1 MHVKGSDTEH
11 ISWSVDTAQGQYG
24 HIVID
29 PVTGQW
35 QYLLD
40 NSNSQTNALSE
51 GEQQSEQFIITATDN
66 NGHKASS
73 IIAVEVEGSNDLPTI
88 SGMHNATINSAGNI
102 DNVSGTLTSSDPDH
116 HDQSV
121 WNVEQPNGKFGQL
134 SINPDTGEWQ
144 YHLDNQSSSTLGL
157 HSGQQASESF
167 TVTATDS
174 SGTPVSKEVT
184 IVVIGKNEA
193 AVISGVSTGS
203 ITEDKNLV
211 TQHLSVTG
219 QLSVTDTDTGESHF
233 QASSLQGQFGHLV
246 INELG
251 HWTYTADNTQTVI
264 QELKTGE
271 SLTDTLLVHSVDGTE
286 QRVTV
291 TINGTD
297 DKAVIGNIISSTDN
311 ALNLTAPTPEGETFA
326 SLKEDFNVIQGELHA
341 EGQLSISD
349 LDKDQAHFQ
358 TDVLQGQFG
367 TLSINNLGHWTY
379 TADNSQQAIQGLKTG
394 ESLTDTLIVHSV
406 DGTEQKVTVTI
417 NGTGDKAVISG
428 TSTAQL
434 TEDKDVHQGQL
445 HTDGALS
452 VTDVDNG
459 QNQFQANVLQGQ
471 FGTLSINEL
480 GHWIYTADNSQTA
493 IQGLKTGETVTDT
506 VLLHSVDGT
515 EQKITVT
522 INGTDDKA
530 LIAGTSTA
538 SLTEDKDVHGGQ
550 LRIDGALTVTDLD
563 GGQSQFTATSLQGQ
577 FGTLSMNN
585 LGHWTYTADNSQP
598 AIQGLKTGESLTDTL
613 IVHSVDGTEQKISV
627 TINGTD
633 DKAVIS
639 GTSSAQLTEDKDVHQ
654 GQLHVDGALTVTDL
668 DNGQAQ
674 FSAESLQGQFGTLS
688 INNLGHWT
696 YTADNLQPSIQ
707 GLKTGESVTD
717 TVLVHSIDGT
727 EQKISVTINGTDDKA
742 VIGGTS
748 TASLTEDKDLH
759 QGQLHVD
766 GALTVTDVDNGQN
779 QFQANVL
786 QGQFGT
792 LSINNLGHWTYTAD
806 NSQQTIQ
813 GLKTGESLTDTLVVH
828 SVDGTEQKISVTI
841 NGTDD
846 KAVIAGTSTA
856 QLTEDKNVH
865 QGQLHV
871 DGALTVTDVDNG
883 QNQFQATVQQGQL
896 GSLSLNELGHWT
908 YTADNSQSVIQGL
921 KTGESLTDTLIVHS
935 VDGTEQKISVT
946 INGTDDK
953 AVITGTSTAQLT
965 EDKDLHQGQLHVD
978 GALTVTDVDAGE
990 NQFQAIVQQGQF
1002 GSLSI
1007 NDLGHWTYTA
1017 DNSQSV
1023 IQGLKTGESL
1033 TDTLIVHSVDGT
1045 EQKISVTI
1053 NGTDDK
1059 AVITGT
1065 STAQLTEDKDL
1076 HQGQLHVDGA
1086 LTVTDVDAGEN
1097 QFQATVQQ
1105 GQFGSLSIND
1115 LGHWTYTADNTQQAI
1130 QGLKTGESLT
1140 DTLLVHSVDGTEQK
1154 ISVTINGTD
1163 DKAVI
1168 GGTAT
1173 ASLTED
1179 KDLHQGQL
1187 HTDGALSVTDVDNG
1201 QNQFQANVLQGQFG
1215 TLSINNLGHWT
1226 YTADNSQSVIQG
1238 LKTGESLTDTLIV
1251 HSVDGTEQKVTVTI
1265 NGTDDKAVIG
1275 GTSSAQLT
1283 EDKDVHQGQL
1293 HADGALTVTDLDNGQ
1308 AQFSATSLQ
1317 GQFGTL
1323 SINNLGHWTYT
1334 ADNLQPNIQG
1344 LKAGESLT
1352 DTLLV
1357 HSVDGTEQ
1365 KISVTINGTDD
1376 KAVISGT
1383 STAQL
1388 TEDKDVHQGQLHV
1401 DGALTVTDVD
1411 AGQNQFQASVQQGQF
1426 GSLSLNELGHW
1437 TYTADNSQSAIQ
1449 GLKTGE
1455 LLTDTLLVHSVD
1467 GTEQKISVTINGT
1480 DDKAVISGTATASL
1494 TEDKDVHSGQLRVD
1508 GALTVTDVDN
1518 GQNQFQAS
1526 VQQGQFGSLSLNEL
1540 GHWTYTADNSQPAIQ
1555 GLKTGESVTDTVLVH
1570 SVDGTEQKV
1579 TVTING
1585 TDDKAVIGGTSSAQ
1599 LTEDKDA
1606 HQGQLH
1612 VDGALTVTDVDAGQ
1626 NQFQATVQQGQFGS
1640 LSLNEL
1646 GHWTYTADNSQP
1658 AIQGLKT
1665 GESLTDTLVVH
1676 SVDGTEQKISVI
1688 INGADDKAL
1697 ITGTSTADVNEGHG
1711 SFGNMSP
1718 DYAQPGMAKLGQS
1731 ALTADGKLNI
1741 VDPDTGESQFD
1752 PKGGAWNNSY
1762 HGQYGHLLL
1771 NSDGTWHYDV
1781 TVGSVDWVGN
1791 RKTTIGSTI
1800 DKLGEGQTLTDT
1812 ITIQSKDGTVHD
1824 IVITIHGDN
1833 DRPYISSEVT
1843 LATSTE
1849 DTALTFTKADLLT
1862 NTVDVDAND
1871 AGKLSIANL
1880 LVDHGSVVDNKDG
1893 TYTFTPTK
1901 DYNGKVHFS
1910 YDVQD
1915 AHGGVTHTGASSTL
1929 TATPD
1934 GAIISEVTTE
1944 HAIEDGPHSRH
1955 NAGVTTELANGQL
1968 QVIDPDSGEDKF
1980 QYSQFGETAIHDP
1993 FGGMLRIDSA
2003 GNWGYSVDNAALQ
2016 HLAQGQTETVV
2027 YRVNSYD
2034 GTAYEL
2040 HIDVVGTNDAPTVSQ
2055 VALSNG
2061 TEDTHYQMQAS
2072 QFGFTDIDTGDTLHS
2087 IAITD
2092 LPPATQGKFL
2102 LNGHDITS
2110 GQSIATADIAK
2121 LQFVPAQ
2128 DFNGDIQFKYTVND
2142 GHTDSTEA
2150 TNTLHFDAV
2159 ADAAVITGTTTGDVD
2174 EGHGTYHDRSPN
2186 YAQPGMAKLTNDP
2199 LYTDGK
2205 LEIID
2210 PDTGESQFD
2219 TKGVGYSYHGTYGQL
2234 ILNTDGNWHYKVT
2247 VGSNQKNVAT
2257 QIDQLGEGQKL
2268 TDTITVYSKDGTA
2281 QNIVI
2286 TIHGDNDRPY
2296 CSSEVQLNAGTED
2309 TRQTITTAQLLQNS
2323 VDVDKNDSGLLTVA
2337 NLHLD
2342 HGSILDNKDGTYTF
2356 TPEKDYNGQ
2365 VHFSYDVKDAH
2376 GGVTHTGATTSL
2388 SAVRDAAII
2397 TEVTSENI
2405 TEDGANGSHNQGI
2418 TTELANGRLQ
2428 VVDPDSGENSF
2439 QYSQFGETRIHDPF
2453 NGHLRID
2460 SAGNWGYS
2468 VDNANL
2474 QHLAEGQTEV
2484 VTYRVHSKDG
2494 TPFDLNINVVGT
2506 NDAPVANIVT
2516 LSNGTEDTHYQM
2528 QASQF
2533 GFGDIDSGD
2542 TLHSIAITDLPP
2554 TTEGKFVLD
2563 GHDITAG
2570 QSIATA
2576 DISKLQFIPAK
2587 DFNGDVQFKYTV
2599 NDGHVDSAKASN
2611 TLHIT
2616 ATDDAS
2622 VIGGDTQGNVD
2633 EANIGDT
2640 TTATGQLTITDV
2652 DTGQN
2657 PTFVDVASTA
2667 TTYGH
2672 IEMHNGQW
2680 TYTLDE
2686 SKVQQL
2692 DPDESAVIDHHTFIA
2707 SDGSKQTV
2715 DITIKG
2721 TNDKP
2726 IIESA
2731 HAAPA
2736 GTSSTLKLQDV
2747 DIISNPTGANID
2759 VAATDSE
2766 NVARWGT
2773 DITGVGSGV
2782 KLVGLYKPGS
2792 DHNWITTPAITSTS
2806 HSGTGGYNRVDNH
2819 DWWHTSGIPDTVN
2832 TGSGGASG
2840 HGNVWSGGIVVFEDS
2855 AGHQTIGIIN
2865 RVCTGGGSEVDYLY
2879 YHSYQN
2885 LHPGGTAYSGSA
2897 NPGETINV
2905 MDGTS
2910 KIASVVA
2917 DSNGHW
2923 EVAASQ
2929 LNDGEHTLH
2938 VENSAGQHSA
2948 ETVFQVNGHAVKNI
2962 TPAGLNTELKED
2974 SAQTTIDGEL
2984 RTTDVDHG
2992 DTATIT
2998 AQANHATQYGHF
3010 SIDANG
3016 QYHYTLDNNNQDV
3029 NHLGV
3034 HQTLTEIIPVTS
3046 TSTDGTSVTTN
3057 VTITI
3062 QGSVD
3067 QPILNATA
3075 PDAQKGSS
3083 MALNLDVATTD
3094 TGGDNEDLL
3103 IKISGLPDAAT
3114 LNHGTHDAIAKMWVL
3129 HQSDLKGL
3137 ELDLH
3142 DANFHGDLHFNVT
3155 ATASSGGESESTTK
3169 AVTLFVNS
3177 PPEVSNSVTGSKAED
3192 SGMGAIDLLHGAT
3205 DVDSGEVLSVG
3216 DIQYQIGAAG
3226 QSVNKPDFLT
3236 LGKDGHTLVINA
3248 NAAEF
3253 QHLSAG
3259 ENETITVSYNVKD
3272 SHGGQVAQNAT
3283 ITITG
3288 TDDTAQIS
3296 GHISTD
3302 QRTHMT
3308 EDVRIQPGGHMLS
3321 SDKMTLQVTD
3331 PDSSQNYFIP
3341 TGATGTTD
3349 AHSNGAWVSGD
3360 NNIGQFILHAS
3371 GEWYFKADS
3380 SSAKV
3385 NSLAEGEK
3393 ITDTITVHS
3402 ADGTQQQ
3409 LTAAVYGT
3417 NDAPTV
3423 TSIVG
3428 NEASLGTTAED
3439 TAMSFTEAQLLNLVG
3454 AADIDTTDTLHIGDV
3469 SIDPA
3474 QGAFAKQ
3481 PDGSWTFTPA
3491 ADYSGSQL
3499 PLTIQVNDGSATTT
3513 AHASIN
3519 VSGVADAPSISV
3531 SLGAVPLASHTDS
3544 STQILDTVDAA
3555 FTDDGRN
3562 AYQGDVSSDFWVS
3575 KVALVSPDGIDPHLI
3590 TGINVDGKD
3599 YSANPNFVPT
3609 YLGGGVEFPG
3619 LDFTTYQNAQHISL
3633 VFASGAPK
3641 SMDWCFV
3648 AGQGD
3653 DYTSAGMADSVTSIC
3668 RLTLHV
3674 DREVSTGT
3682 GSTYQTAE
3690 VTEDSVIDLHI
3701 TVASPDSSEDLS
3713 VSISGLPSG
3722 SILSAG
3728 TDNHDGTWTVQQAE
3742 LSGLTLAPPE
3752 DYSGQL
3758 NLTVTAIS
3766 TDGTDVATTDSDLRI
3781 NITPVAETSTLT
3793 GSDISVD
3800 EDSGAVALGINLNI
3814 HADASETQS
3823 LLIEGVP
3830 ASASLSAGTKNADG
3844 SWTLTPA
3851 QLQGLTVTP
3860 EAQWSGTMALHITAT
3875 STEQTGEQSVSS
3887 TNLNVHINP
3896 VVDMVVT
3903 SHDVHVTPTDMLAGI
3918 AVPIGVSSLDTSET
3932 FQFSVTIPSGW
3943 HIKDSSGTWDSDD
3956 TQVGHNGNQLNTI
3969 KVIPPDGFKGSANI
3983 EVHVTGFDGSA
3994 SHDFGITTS
4003 TVTVD
4008 NTPPAVTATAALPV
4022 DLGNTAEDTSISF
4035 SEADLLQL
4043 VGATDVNHDSLTITD
4058 VDIDAASGTFAKQ
4071 PDGSWLLTPSANVHG
4086 DNLAVTLKVSDGTE
4100 ETTAHGTLDISS
4112 VTDKA
4117 APQLVVS
4124 AEQQVMDFAAHSA
4137 SGVVNTDTLSAGGAM
4152 HALTVDMTIL
4162 GGTQVASTGT
4172 HGATLISYG
4181 TPSDSNH
4188 MYIWNAES
4196 GKDLTFRVGG
4206 HEYNTAVPL
4215 ATDGLD
4221 HRYTFSWDGQ
4231 QGTLDVLIDGQLAK
4245 HMDGVGKGAVIQ
4257 DGGKFALGNDQDSFG
4272 GGFSTGDAFTGK
4284 MFNVAIAKDAIPTDQ
4299 LQQAPLSNLLDG
4311 DARLL
4316 TDIRMENGK
4325 FNDAT
4330 GNYHYQTVG
4339 SVTGKTVEV
4348 DTAIASPNPGATLKL
4363 AITPGAPV
4371 DQSDHV
4377 TNVSIKGFVVGTVLT
4392 DGHSHSHTVTRVSEA
4407 IDLQGWDQ
4415 AHLSAQLPAGSTD
4428 NMHIVTMV
4436 ETTGPDG
4443 AIQIASSDSTVI
4455 LDPTKPTPNAII
4467 GGDTQG
4473 NTDEVTSITGQLT
4486 ITDTDPSQAHF
4497 VAQVLPTANGEFT
4510 VSESGQWSFTP
4521 NSTAQTLTQGNS
4533 ATEIV
4538 TVKTIDGTEQQ
4549 LSVTLVGSDT
4559 APTSVVTD
4567 LGQAEAGGPHLI
4579 QATELLANVTDVD
4592 TLASGLSIVDNSL
4605 SSPHGT
4611 FTTNADGS
4619 FNFVANAGFVG
4630 NDLAINFKV
4639 TDGHNQVDAK
4649 AIIDVVP
4656 PLAIT
4661 RLGHDTGVSD
4671 SDFVTCD
4678 GHLVVYGTGEPGATI
4693 MGTGLLNGLKTTVG
4707 QDGQWQL
4714 DASSKDRA
4722 DGTWT
4727 LVIFEVKSDGSFHK
4741 IQHSVTIDT
4750 AKPTI
4755 AIEPIS
4761 KDDWVDHNEH
4771 LQALTVSGTC
4781 THVTDGDNV
4790 DITLAGQH
4798 YSAIVNN
4805 NHWQVV
4811 IPAAETASI
4820 SDNAYQVHA
4829 EVAAT
4834 ATGDTASTERNI
4846 IVSADLSTLVQTAA
4860 TAEDTKTA
4868 ASGSLFAIGGSNTVT
4883 SIGVQHGN
4891 YGTLQINADG
4901 SYQYTLDNN
4910 HSDIQQMTESQRQ
4923 ADNFFVTYTNP
4934 HGDIKHAVLNV
4945 GIHGTND
4952 APILTGTFEI
4962 SRSVTTGSMTNTHSF
4977 GYINIEEMD
4986 KGDTLSYEYI
4996 DSQGVS
5002 HPLDFTAGHS
5012 NKIDVPGIGNFNI
5025 DADGRWDFTFSGSGP
5040 ERDKMEQDI
5049 ASGKIHTES
5058 VQLKVTDSAG
5068 ASREETLTVHIGDG
5082 KTGPQIF
5089 GASESVVT
5097 EDKVTQ
5103 SHGLLDLL
5111 VNDVKVAN
5119 GVTWSLQPSTQ
5130 PLYGDL
5136 TLAADGSWQYQAHN
5150 NAAKVQALA
5159 EGERLEE
5166 TIMVTATDGHGH
5178 SVDQAMK
5185 LVIIGTNDVPVVA
5198 HALSSKVIEDH
5209 LLTLNKADLLANVED
5224 KDGLDKLDVSQLQLI
5239 GGGSIVQQGEHWVIN
5254 PGINFNGNLRLTYQ
5268 VSDGHVAI
5276 DNAMSIHVSPDADTP
5291 TMIFTK
5297 HVGDL
5302 SSPLDSFAIQGNEN
5316 TDLALNINVASPD
5329 SNETL
5334 SVEISG
5340 LPSGASLSA
5349 GSEHNGIWTLQQNEL
5364 TNLKVIP
5371 DNNYHGHFSLSVTAS
5386 SHDGNDSASVQQH
5399 IDVDVLPT
5407 PQAPVSQ
5414 TMVQHDEPEPDI
5426 DTESIVIVDNT
5437 PSIDI
5442 DTMAGFA
5449 NTHSATAPIDH
5460 YLNMVGISQADI
5472 APTNTAGID
5481 PLDLPAVPEMT
5492 IENVDADML
5501 DVSQGDAF
5509 ENPLDDEH
5517 HQQHKDELLT
5527 DLNDQPDQSDT
5538 NQANDDDLLHQALN
5552 DMHNQ
5557 V

>member
-1 MHVKGSDTEH
+1 MTD
-11 ISWSVDTAQGQYG
+11 VDNGQ
-24 HIVID
+24 
-29 PVTGQW
+29 
-35 QYLLD
+35 
-40 NSNSQTNALSE
+40 
-51 GEQQSEQFIITATDN
+51 
-66 NGHKASS
+66 
-73 IIAVEVEGSNDLPTI
+73 
-88 SGMHNATINSAGNI
+88 
-102 DNVSGTLTSSDPDH
+102 
-116 HDQSV
+116 
-121 WNVEQPNGKFGQL
+121 
-134 SINPDTGEWQ
+134 
-144 YHLDNQSSSTLGL
+144 NQ
-157 HSGQQASESF
+157 
-167 TVTATDS
+167 
-174 SGTPVSKEVT
+174 
-184 IVVIGKNEA
+184 
-193 AVISGVSTGS
+193 
-203 ITEDKNLV
+203 
-211 TQHLSVTG
+211 
-219 QLSVTDTDTGESHF
+219 F
-233 QASSLQGQFGHLV
+233 QATVQQGQFGSLSL
-246 INELG
+246 NELG
-251 HWTYTADNTQTVI
+251 HWTYTADN
-264 QELKTGE
+264 
-271 SLTDTLLVHSVDGTE
+271 
-286 QRVTV
+286 
-291 TINGTD
+291 
-297 DKAVIGNIISSTDN
+297 
-311 ALNLTAPTPEGETFA
+311 
-326 SLKEDFNVIQGELHA
+326 
-341 EGQLSISD
+341 
-349 LDKDQAHFQ
+349 
-358 TDVLQGQFG
+358 
-367 TLSINNLGHWTY
+367 
-379 TADNSQQAIQGLKTG
+379 SQSAIQGLKTG

-417 NGTGDKAVISG
+417 NGTDDKAVIGG
-428 TSTAQL
+428 TSSVQL

-445 HTDGALS
+445 HVDGALT

-471 FGTLSINEL
+471 FGTLSINNL
-480 GHWIYTADNSQTA
+480 GHWTYTADNSHQT
-493 IQGLKTGETVTDT
+493 IQGLKTGESLTDT
-506 VLLHSVDGT
+506 LIVHSVDGT
-515 EQKITVT
+515 EQKVTVT

-530 LIAGTSTA
+530 VIAGTSTA
-538 SLTEDKDVHGGQ
+538 QLTEDKNVHQGQLHVDGALTVTDIDSGQNQFQANVLQGQFGSLSLNELGHWTYTADNLQPNIQGLKTGESLTDTLLVHSVDGTEQKISVTINGTDDKAVIAGTSTAQLTEDKDVHQGQ
-550 LRIDGALTVTDLD
+550 LHVDGALTVTDVD
-563 GGQSQFTATSLQGQ
+563 NGQAQFSATSLQGQ
-577 FGTLSMNN
+577 FGTLSINN
-585 LGHWTYTADNSQP
+585 LGHWTYTADNLQPNIQGLKTGESVTDTVLVHSVDGTEQKISVTINGTDDKAVIGGIATASLTEDKDVHQGQLHVDGALTVTDVDNGQNQFQATLQQGQFGSLSLNELGHWTYTADNSQP

-674 FSAESLQGQFGTLS
+674 FSATSLQGQFGTLS

-696 YTADNLQPSIQ
+696 YTADNLQP
-707 GLKTGESVTD
+707 
-717 TVLVHSIDGT
+717 
-727 EQKISVTINGTDDKA
+727 N
-742 VIGGTS
+742 
-748 TASLTEDKDLH
+748 
-759 QGQLHVD
+759 
-766 GALTVTDVDNGQN
+766 
-779 QFQANVL
+779 
-786 QGQFGT
+786 
-792 LSINNLGHWTYTAD
+792 
-806 NSQQTIQ
+806 
-813 GLKTGESLTDTLVVH
+813 
-828 SVDGTEQKISVTI
+828 
-841 NGTDD
+841 
-846 KAVIAGTSTA
+846 
-856 QLTEDKNVH
+856 
-865 QGQLHV
+865 
-871 DGALTVTDVDNG
+871 
-883 QNQFQATVQQGQL
+883 
-896 GSLSLNELGHWT
+896 
-908 YTADNSQSVIQGL
+908 
-921 KTGESLTDTLIVHS
+921 
-935 VDGTEQKISVT
+935 
-946 INGTDDK
+946 
-953 AVITGTSTAQLT
+953 
-965 EDKDLHQGQLHVD
+965 
-978 GALTVTDVDAGE
+978 
-990 NQFQAIVQQGQF
+990 
-1002 GSLSI
+1002 
-1007 NDLGHWTYTA
+1007 
-1017 DNSQSV
+1017 
-1023 IQGLKTGESL
+1023 
-1033 TDTLIVHSVDGT
+1033 
-1045 EQKISVTI
+1045 
-1053 NGTDDK
+1053 
-1059 AVITGT
+1059 
-1065 STAQLTEDKDL
+1065 
-1076 HQGQLHVDGA
+1076 
-1086 LTVTDVDAGEN
+1086 
-1097 QFQATVQQ
+1097 
-1105 GQFGSLSIND
+1105 
-1115 LGHWTYTADNTQQAI
+1115 I

-1168 GGTAT
+1168 GGT
-1173 ASLTED
+1173 
-1179 KDLHQGQL
+1179 
-1187 HTDGALSVTDVDNG
+1187 
-1201 QNQFQANVLQGQFG
+1201 
-1215 TLSINNLGHWT
+1215 
-1226 YTADNSQSVIQG
+1226 
-1238 LKTGESLTDTLIV
+1238 
-1251 HSVDGTEQKVTVTI
+1251 
-1265 NGTDDKAVIG
+1265 
-1275 GTSSAQLT
+1275 SS
-1283 EDKDVHQGQL
+1283 
-1293 HADGALTVTDLDNGQ
+1293 
-1308 AQFSATSLQ
+1308 
-1317 GQFGTL
+1317 
-1323 SINNLGHWTYT
+1323 
-1334 ADNLQPNIQG
+1334 
-1344 LKAGESLT
+1344 
-1352 DTLLV
+1352 
-1357 HSVDGTEQ
+1357 
-1365 KISVTINGTDD
+1365 
-1376 KAVISGT
+1376 
-1383 STAQL
+1383 AQL

-1411 AGQNQFQASVQQGQF
+1411 S
-1426 GSLSLNELGHW
+1426 
-1437 TYTADNSQSAIQ
+1437 
-1449 GLKTGE
+1449 
-1455 LLTDTLLVHSVD
+1455 
-1467 GTEQKISVTINGT
+1467 
-1480 DDKAVISGTATASL
+1480 
-1494 TEDKDVHSGQLRVD
+1494 
-1508 GALTVTDVDN
+1508 
-1518 GQNQFQAS
+1518 
-1526 VQQGQFGSLSLNEL
+1526 
-1540 GHWTYTADNSQPAIQ
+1540 
-1555 GLKTGESVTDTVLVH
+1555 
-1570 SVDGTEQKV
+1570 
-1579 TVTING
+1579 
-1585 TDDKAVIGGTSSAQ
+1585 
-1599 LTEDKDA
+1599 
-1606 HQGQLH
+1606 
-1612 VDGALTVTDVDAGQ
+1612 GQ

-1665 GESLTDTLVVH
+1665 GESLTDTLIVH
-1676 SVDGTEQKISVI
+1676 SVDGTEQKISVT
-1688 INGADDKAL
+1688 INGTDDKAV
-1697 ITGTSTADVNEGHG
+1697 ITGISTGDVDEGHG
-1711 SFGNMSP
+1711 SFGDMSP

-1812 ITIQSKDGTVHD
+1812 ITIQSKDGTTHD

-1843 LATSTE
+1843 LSTSTE
-1849 DTALTFTKADLLT
+1849 DTALTFAKADLLT

-1871 AGKLSIANL
+1871 AGKLTIENL
-1880 LVDHGSVVDNKDG
+1880 
-1893 TYTFTPTK
+1893 
-1901 DYNGKVHFS
+1901 
-1910 YDVQD
+1910 
-1915 AHGGVTHTGASSTL
+1915 
-1929 TATPD
+1929 
-1934 GAIISEVTTE
+1934 
-1944 HAIEDGPHSRH
+1944 
-1955 NAGVTTELANGQL
+1955 
-1968 QVIDPDSGEDKF
+1968 
-1980 QYSQFGETAIHDP
+1980 
-1993 FGGMLRIDSA
+1993 
-2003 GNWGYSVDNAALQ
+2003 
-2016 HLAQGQTETVV
+2016 
-2027 YRVNSYD
+2027 
-2034 GTAYEL
+2034 
-2040 HIDVVGTNDAPTVSQ
+2040 VS
-2055 VALSNG
+2055 
-2061 TEDTHYQMQAS
+2061 
-2072 QFGFTDIDTGDTLHS
+2072 
-2087 IAITD
+2087 
-2092 LPPATQGKFL
+2092 
-2102 LNGHDITS
+2102 
-2110 GQSIATADIAK
+2110 
-2121 LQFVPAQ
+2121 
-2128 DFNGDIQFKYTVND
+2128 
-2142 GHTDSTEA
+2142 
-2150 TNTLHFDAV
+2150 
-2159 ADAAVITGTTTGDVD
+2159 
-2174 EGHGTYHDRSPN
+2174 
-2186 YAQPGMAKLTNDP
+2186 
-2199 LYTDGK
+2199 
-2205 LEIID
+2205 
-2210 PDTGESQFD
+2210 
-2219 TKGVGYSYHGTYGQL
+2219 
-2234 ILNTDGNWHYKVT
+2234 
-2247 VGSNQKNVAT
+2247 
-2257 QIDQLGEGQKL
+2257 
-2268 TDTITVYSKDGTA
+2268 
-2281 QNIVI
+2281 
-2286 TIHGDNDRPY
+2286 
-2296 CSSEVQLNAGTED
+2296 
-2309 TRQTITTAQLLQNS
+2309 
-2323 VDVDKNDSGLLTVA
+2323 
-2337 NLHLD
+2337 D

-2405 TEDGANGSHNQGI
+2405 TEDGSNGSHNQGI

-2468 VDNANL
+2468 VNNANL

-2494 TPFDLNINVVGT
+2494 TPFDLNINVIGT

-2692 DPDESAVIDHHTFIA
+2692 DPDESAVIDHHTFTA

-2759 VAATDSE
+2759 VAATDAE

-2792 DHNWITTPAITSTS
+2792 DHNWITTPATTSTS

-2819 DWWHTSGIPDTVN
+2819 DWWHTNGIPDTVN

-2948 ETVFQVNGHAVKNI
+2948 ETVFQVNGHDVKNI

-3062 QGSVD
+3062 QGSID

-3155 ATASSGGESESTTK
+3155 ATASAGGESESTTK

-3177 PPEVSNSVTGSKAED
+3177 PPEVSNPVTGSKAED

-3226 QSVNKPDFLT
+3226 QSVSKPDFLT

-3380 SSAKV
+3380 SSAKI
-3385 NSLAEGEK
+3385 NSLGEGEK

-3428 NEASLGTTAED
+3428 HEASLGTTAED

-3454 AADIDTTDTLHIGDV
+3454 AADIDTTDTLHVGDV
-3469 SIDPA
+3469 SIDA
-3474 QGAFAKQ
+3474 QYGAFAKQ

-3633 VFASGAPK
+3633 VFASGAPM

-3742 LSGLTLAPPE
+3742 LSGLTLTPPQ

-3781 NITPVAETSTLT
+3781 NITPVAETSTLS

-3860 EAQWSGTMALHITAT
+3860 EAQWSGTIALHITAT

-4022 DLGNTAEDTSISF
+4022 DLGTTAEDTAISF

-4137 SGVVNTDTLSAGGAM
+4137 SGVVNTDTISAGGAM

-4316 TDIRMENGK
+4316 TDIRMENGQ

-4567 LGQAEAGGPHLI
+4567 LGQAEAGGPHVI

-4671 SDFVTCD
+4671 SDFVTSD

-4977 GYINIEEMD
+4977 GYINIEELD

-5025 DADGRWDFTFSGSGP
+5025 DADGRWEFTFSNSGP
-5040 ERDKMEQDI
+5040 ERDKMEQEI

-5089 GASESVVT
+5089 GASASVVT

-5119 GVTWSLQPSTQ
+5119 GVTWELQPSTQ

-5198 HALSSKVIEDH
+5198 HALSTKVIEDH

-5407 PQAPVSQ
+5407 PQAPVVSQ

-5442 DTMAGFA
+5442 DTMTDFA

-5527 DLNDQPDQSDT
+5527 NLNDQPDQSDT